1 MADHPESDI
10 TGLTGDAAPQS
21 GPVMEARA
29 EVTSTDRGAQLL
41 KTVAGPLCAYPF
53 LTLVGA
59 LLFLLNAG
67 GYPLYTKGEP
77 REAVT
82 IFDIVNGGGV
92 VLPMRAGVELPSKPL
107 LMHWL
112 AALASLIA
120 GATNEWTVRLPSA
133 LLAIAGMVVAY
144 LYLRRLF
151 DQQAGFIAAV

>member
-10 TGLTGDAAPQS
+10 TGLTGNAAPQS

-53 LTLVGA
+53 LTLAGA

-67 GYPLYTKGEP
+67 VYPLYTKGEP

-82 IFDIVNGGGV
+82 VFDIVNGGGAI
-92 VLPMRAGVELPSKPL
+92 LPVRASGVGPSNPL
-107 LMHWL
+107 LIHL
-112 AALASLIA
+112 VAA
-120 GATNEWTVRLPSA
+120 
-133 LLAIAGMVVAY
+133 
-144 LYLRRLF
+144 
-151 DQQAGFIAAV
+151 